1 MTFRNFTSK
10 ESSSVYISWA
20 HTYNVFQLLTY
31 CLPYV
36 SFPDG
41 DYMCSS
47 LLFFFW
53 STKFTDLFLRANF
66 QFHRFFCYFLEIF
79 LSSIS
84 LNFAFNV
91 TFSHIISL
99 SYLFYFLII
108 KENLKR
114 NISFFLLRN
123 LFCTV
128 SLSIALN
135 K

>member
-1 MTFRNFTSK
+1 MSTFHGYTL
-10 ESSSVYISWA
+10 
-20 HTYNVFQLLTY
+20 QLLTY

-36 SFPDG
+36 SFPGG
-41 DYMCSS
+41 DYMYFS

-66 QFHRFFCYFLEIF
+66 QFHRCSLLFFGNFLF
-79 LSSIS
+79 SIS

-91 TFSHIISL
+91 TFSLLISL
-99 SYLFYFLII
+99 SYLFYFLIL
-108 KENLKR
+108 KEKLKR
-114 NISFFLLRN
+114 NISSFLLRN
-123 LFCTV
+123 LLCTV